1 VYNCNSWRRV
11 KWLAR
16 SRRVRLSEREKGAG
30 NVGCND
36 DAALVRRSAGLAEGG
51 RRLSQK
57 WSKCGRAHCLVLGE
71 GDRLEEVPPVADF
84 PPRKGRAS
92 EV

>member
-1 VYNCNSWRRV
+1 M

-36 DAALVRRSAGLAEGG
+36 DAALVRRSGPRTISLQEWYTLVTESYSFEHIFLHPSSIFSLKYEIDRAQ
-51 RRLSQK
+51 RDLSI
-57 WSKCGRAHCLVLGE
+57 AHTNVRIGWH
-71 GDRLEEVPPVADF
+71 
-84 PPRKGRAS
+84 
-92 EV
+92 